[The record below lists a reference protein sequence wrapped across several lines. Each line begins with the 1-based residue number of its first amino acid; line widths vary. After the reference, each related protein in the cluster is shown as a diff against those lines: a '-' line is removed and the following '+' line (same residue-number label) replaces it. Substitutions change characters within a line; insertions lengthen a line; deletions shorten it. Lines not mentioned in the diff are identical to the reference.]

1 MDLILPLKG
10 EYFDQIKAGIKTE
23 EYRLCTE
30 YWKIRIEERTYD
42 RIILTSGYPKRSDA
56 GLRLALSWRGFHVK
70 TIWHPHFGCQP
81 VKVYVIP
88 VSNAV

>member
-10 EYFDQIKAGIKTE
+10 EYFDQIKSGSKTE

-30 YWKIRIEERTYD
+30 YWKIRIEGRTYD
-42 RIILTSGYPKRSDA
+42 RIILTRGYPKSSDTE
-56 GLRLALSWRGFHVK
+56 LRLVLPWRGFHVK
-70 TIWHPHFGCQP
+70 TILHPHFGCQP